1 MPIRRLAALI
11 SLIAALVLMP
21 AAAWADG
28 FSMDRVDISAVV
40 GEDGRL
46 QVTER
51 RDFDFDNDV
60 NGVFWTIPV
69 GSNQQGRATSIE
81 VTGMTEESGGSEATY
96 RREDAALSGDRGVY
110 SVSEEGGTLTVK
122 VFSPHEDGDQ
132 ATYTL
137 SYTIDGAVMSW
148 ADTAEL
154 YWKFVGDGW
163 DEPSENVTLTVTFA
177 GAASSGV
184 AARTGSDDANLRAWG
199 HGPLTGDVTLDA
211 GTNTV
216 TYTAPEVSPGSFAEA
231 RIAFPVSWVP
241 GLSASGESRLS
252 QILSEERAWADEAN
266 AQRERARSIAGGARV
281 AAIGGPVAF
290 LAAIIALKRVRGRK
304 NKAAFDETYLR
315 DVPSNDHPAVIAAFM
330 QDGNVDNE
338 AIVSTLMRLTDD
350 KVVAISKTSRT
361 RRGLFGDK
369 VEGDYLLVVDP
380 DRRES
385 LSDKIDRE
393 ALDVYF
399 DERGKVAFSEMTE
412 DAKKRPEEYAARWSS
427 FQVTVKA
434 RLEARN
440 LVASTGVVAGVLSCL
455 LAVLLAVVCVGA
467 TIYTDDP
474 LPLVGLPFCLAGGI
488 IGCTFRRYTQQGAEL
503 RARCLALK
511 RWLED
516 FTRLGEAVPGDVV
529 LWNRLLVLAVAL
541 GVSDRVLE
549 ELAAA
554 TPREFEEGYQG
565 GYYYPAWWW
574 VSSHGSLGSPA
585 SSLGAASPVSLSQLA
600 SSSSS
605 SGDGFGGGFSG
616 GGGGGVG
623 GGGGGTF

>member
-266 AQRERARSIAGGARV
+266 AQRERARSIAGASR
-281 AAIGGPVAF
+281 AIAIGAPVAF
-290 LAAIIALKRVRGRK
+290 LAAVIALKRIRGRK

-315 DVPSNDHPAVIAAFM
+315 DAPSNDHPAVIAAFM
-330 QDGNVDNE
+330 QDGSVGNE

-369 VEGDYLLVVDP
+369 VEEDYLLAVDP
-380 DRRES
+380 DLRES
-385 LSDKIDRE
+385 LSDKIDRK
-393 ALDVYF
+393 ALDLYF
-399 DERGKVAFSEMTE
+399 DERSKAAFSEMTE
-412 DAKKRPEEYAARWSS
+412 DAKKRPEEFADRWSS

-434 RLEARN
+434 RYEARN
-440 LVASTGVVAGVLSCL
+440 LVASTGIAAGILSCF
-455 LAVLLAVVCVGA
+455 LAAMLALACVA
-467 TIYTDDP
+467 AMIYTDDP

-488 IGCTFRRYTQQGAEL
+488 LGCTFRRYTQQGAEL

>member
-1 MPIRRLAALI
+1 M
-11 SLIAALVLMP
+11 
-21 AAAWADG
+21 
-28 FSMDRVDISAVV
+28 
-40 GEDGRL
+40 
-46 QVTER
+46 
-51 RDFDFDNDV
+51 
-60 NGVFWTIPV
+60 
-69 GSNQQGRATSIE
+69 
-81 VTGMTEESGGSEATY
+81 
-96 RREDAALSGDRGVY
+96 
-110 SVSEEGGTLTVK
+110 
-122 VFSPHEDGDQ
+122 
-132 ATYTL
+132 
-137 SYTIDGAVMSW
+137 
-148 ADTAEL
+148 
-154 YWKFVGDGW
+154 
-163 DEPSENVTLTVTFA
+163 
-177 GAASSGV
+177 
-184 AARTGSDDANLRAWG
+184 
-199 HGPLTGDVTLDA
+199 
-211 GTNTV
+211 
-216 TYTAPEVSPGSFAEA
+216 
-231 RIAFPVSWVP
+231 SWVP